1 MISLKA
7 NPYFFKG
14 KIKDLI
20 KDIQREMEERKT
32 NKFYKNVD
40 KIKII

>member
-1 MISLKA
+1 MISLKE

-20 KDIQREMEERKT
+20 KDIQREMEEK
-32 NKFYKNVD
+32 NK
-40 KIKII
+40 